1 VDRDA
6 PQGLEGAARAARYAI
21 YAKRAEPYVAL
32 AHHLDDQAETVLLQ
46 LLRGTGLKGVAAM
59 PELRALPGTKVQLW
73 RPFLAMSR
81 AQIRARAQAAGLE
94 WIEDESNASTAHDR
108 NYLRHELAPL
118 LDARFPGWRDA
129 VTRFSRHAGSAQ
141 DLLEEVAL
149 RDGVTAAGLPL
160 DESLSAGRRANAL
173 RAFLA
178 VNGVAMPS
186 DARLAEMVKQ
196 LYGARG
202 DARVRIEHDGV
213 AVVRHHDVARIDGQP
228 DHGGAWRVAWH
239 GEDELEL
246 GAGRGSVHFERV
258 RGRGLAAARVP
269 GPEWHF
275 MPRAGGEKIRVDA
288 RRPTRTLK
296 NLLQEF
302 DIPEWQREKLPLL
315 FQGECLV
322 WVPGIGIA
330 AEYACG
336 AGEEGFLP
344 CWRVAGRAP
353 LC

>member
-1 VDRDA
+1 
-6 PQGLEGAARAARYAI
+6 
-21 YAKRAEPYVAL
+21 
-32 AHHLDDQAETVLLQ
+32 VLLQ

-59 PELRALPGTKVQLW
+59 PELRALPGTKVRLW
-73 RPFLAMSR
+73 RPFLAIPR
-81 AQIRARAQAAGLE
+81 AQILEHATAAGLE

-108 NYLRHELAPL
+108 NYFRHELAPR

-129 VTRFSRHAGSAQ
+129 VARFSRHAGSAQ
-141 DLLEEVAL
+141 DLLDELAL

-160 DESLSAGRRANAL
+160 DEGLSDDRRANAL

-178 VNGVAMPS
+178 VNFVAMPS
-186 DARLAEMVKQ
+186 EARLAEMAKQ

-202 DARVRIEHDGV
+202 DAQVRIEHAGV
-213 AVVRHHDVARIDGQP
+213 ALVRHRGIGRIDRETDDSG
-228 DHGGAWRVAWH
+228 WRVEWH
-239 GEDELEL
+239 GEPELDL
-246 GAGRGSVHFERV
+246 GPGRGSVHFERV
-258 RGRGLAAARVP
+258 RGEGLSAERVQ
-269 GPEWHF
+269 GSEWHF
-275 MPRAGGEKIRVDA
+275 MPRAGGEKIRLDA

-302 DIPEWQREKLPLL
+302 DLPPWQRQRLPLL
-315 FQGECLV
+315 FQGERLA

-336 AGEEGFLP
+336 PGEEGFLP
-344 CWRVAGRAP
+344 SWTVAGGAP